1 MRSALV
7 TLASLKLAAALVVCA
22 ITLAGCSP
30 PPVPDVTYFRLPAP
44 AALPHADK
52 PLSLLPIEVE
62 VFGTEGVYAEQAL
75 IYTVA
80 AEGNALR
87 TYHYQLWSDPPAHAL
102 QTRLVVMLRESG
114 IAGLVTDRLPAS
126 TQALRIHGTI
136 RRYERSGNNGV
147 FTISVAVEM
156 RVEQDSGEPLIERD
170 YHAEV
175 AAADATLDAT
185 VKAFGSAVDQV
196 FTAFYRDLVALEGEA
211 HAG

>member
-1 MRSALV
+1 MTFRSMKLV
-7 TLASLKLAAALVVCA
+7 AALLVFAVA
-22 ITLAGCSP
+22 LAGCSP

-44 AALPHADK
+44 VTLPHADK

-62 VFGTEGVYAEQAL
+62 VFGAEGVYAEQSL
-75 IYTVA
+75 IYAVA
-80 AEGNALR
+80 ADGNALR
-87 TYHYQLWSDPPAHAL
+87 TYHYQLWSDPPSHAL

-114 IAGLVTDRLPAS
+114 ISGLVTDRLPAS

-136 RRYERSGNNGV
+136 RRYERNSNNGTV
-147 FTISVAVEM
+147 TVSVAVEM
-156 RVEQDSGEPLIERD
+156 RVEQDSGEPLIEQG

-175 AAADATLDAT
+175 LAADTTLDST

-196 FTAFYRDLVALEGEA
+196 FTAFYRDLVALEGES